1 MYSRAACSKCPTPIN
16 SFRPVSFQV
25 QLNLQLAIHH
35 LQITQLISIRIRLS
49 LYSQVSVFQDT
60 TQCNSQ
66 SIFIFP
72 ENDSG
77 HFLLYKKELL
87 SHRNQSEVLFQLTFI
102 LRSMIQVMLMN
113 VNASFVTLSTIVLR
127 LNPIKVLRSYLK
139 AHLDLQAMYNVVYL
153 GMFRFYF
160 CNLLRYLLHVYI
172 FKMFILFKIR

>member
-1 MYSRAACSKCPTPIN
+1 M
-16 SFRPVSFQV
+16 
-25 QLNLQLAIHH
+25 
-35 LQITQLISIRIRLS
+35 
-49 LYSQVSVFQDT
+49 
-60 TQCNSQ
+60 
-66 SIFIFP
+66 
-72 ENDSG
+72 
-77 HFLLYKKELL
+77 LYKKELL

-127 LNPIKVLRSYLK
+127 LNPIKVLRSYLQ